1 MKSPQPSDRNLP
13 PITEYA
19 LILGAGA
26 SAAASIAAQQLAAAS
41 IPVTT
46 LVALGMLN
54 RYRLDQRIKDSE
66 PVGPTLDETSPQP
79 RSVNPNIV
87 SSKPVPEAR
96 TIYPGQTATPT
107 KPMTA
112 VATLSAAR
120 FSRHRSLQDNLEVQQ
135 KAYLQKIGELLKQ
148 TRQEKGL
155 SLEDI
160 YQQTFIQV
168 YNLKAIE
175 EGNLRCLPEPF
186 YIKAFIKKYAA
197 ALGLDR
203 QQLGAEFPG

>member
-1 MKSPQPSDRNLP
+1 MKSSHSHDRKLH
-13 PITEYA
+13 PISEYA

-26 SAAASIAAQQLAAAS
+26 GAVASIAAQQLAAAS

-54 RYRLDQRIKDSE
+54 RYRLDQRIKE
-66 PVGPTLDETSPQP
+66 GETAGPTLDEAKAESQAATSHGISSQP
-79 RSVNPNIV
+79 R
-87 SSKPVPEAR
+87 PEA
-96 TIYPGQTATPT
+96 GTPDLW
-107 KPMTA
+107 PRNVPSRPSQP

-120 FSRHRSLQDNLEVQQ
+120 FSRHRDPQDHLEDQQRASLKKL
-135 KAYLQKIGELLKQ
+135 GEQLKQ
-148 TRQEKGL
+148 IREEKGL
-155 SLEDI
+155 ALEEI

-186 YIKAFIKKYAA
+186 YIRAFIRKYAN
-197 ALGLDR
+197 ALGLDGN
-203 QQLGAEFPG
+203 QLMAEFPG